1 MLNKILY
8 HTEVIIVALE
18 TLSNAGAY
26 QMPKAQPVK
35 LAETSLPESTDGA
48 VKEQVVYIKGHLGTA
63 WDGEGQKINGQYQ
76 EERNQQKTNEQL
88 KKAVDEFNK
97 KMFNS
102 EAVYGVHE
110 GTNRVMIKIVDRET
124 KKVIKEIPPEK
135 SLDMLERAWEIA
147 GILMDEER

>member
-1 MLNKILY
+1 M
-8 HTEVIIVALE
+8 
-18 TLSNAGAY
+18 GWRR
-26 QMPKAQPVK
+26 P
-35 LAETSLPESTDGA
+35 
-48 VKEQVVYIKGHLGTA
+48 
-63 WDGEGQKINGQYQ
+63 KINGQYQ

-147 GILMDEER
+147 GILMDEKR